1 MLSLLLKI
9 IAVSLGLLAMGKT
22 LIDYRKKEETFTVAL
37 FWTLLWI
44 LIIVIAVNPALI
56 DSTTEMLSGKRGTV
70 GQIVGVG
77 FVFIIYVLYRIYL
90 KVQRNEQ
97 KITRLVRRL
106 ALYEVSSSKR
116 KK

>member
-9 IAVSLGLLAMGKT
+9 FAIAVGLLAVGKT
-22 LIDYRKKEETFTVAL
+22 LIDFRKKEETLAVAL
-37 FWTLLWI
+37 FWLLLWI
-44 LIIVIAVNPALI
+44 ALIVIAINPALI
-56 DSTTEMLSGKRGTV
+56 DSTIEALSGRRGTV

-77 FVFIIYVLYRIYL
+77 FIFIIYILYRIYL

-106 ALYEVSSSKR
+106 ALHETAI
-116 KK
+116 KKKK